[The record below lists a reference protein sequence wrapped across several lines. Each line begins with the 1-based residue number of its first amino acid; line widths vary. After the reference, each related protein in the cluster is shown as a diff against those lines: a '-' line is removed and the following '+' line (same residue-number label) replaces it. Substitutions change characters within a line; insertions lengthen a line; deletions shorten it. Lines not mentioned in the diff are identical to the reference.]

1 MLISTVL
8 LSRGGRWWRWRG
20 WYGTAAHGRPPHS
33 KLTGLGLIPAN
44 TRLKTFITSSAPHA
58 FSSSFNSQ
66 SSIPHHHATEEVG
79 KDKTFVTRWLHCN
92 DPRKEMTNVH
102 RALHCIVWPP
112 TRKLLEG
119 VRAANSAAQC
129 HNVFHQLIGWH
140 WFAAGQMLHG

>member
-102 RALHCIVWPP
+102 RALHCIALFGHQQESYWRESGLQIQP
-112 TRKLLEG
+112 R
-119 VRAANSAAQC
+119 
-129 HNVFHQLIGWH
+129 NVITCFIS
-140 WFAAGQMLHG
+140 